1 MTMPLLMRPL
11 NEVSEQMERLFH
23 DLTEELS
30 YPMSNRTDWKS
41 LKAEING
48 AKAWIPPVE
57 ISETK
62 TDFIIK
68 SQLPGIKS
76 DDVQIEILEN
86 TVLISGE
93 TQQEKKED
101 KHDFHRSEFR
111 YGRFCRQIQL
121 PRYVNADEGYAEF
134 NKGIL
139 ELYFPKVDENK
150 RKCLKINVGKVNP

>member
-1 MTMPLLMRPL
+1 MPLVRRPL
-11 NEVSEQMERLFH
+11 NEVSEQIERLLH
-23 DLTEELS
+23 ELTDDLS
-30 YPMSNRTDWKS
+30 YPLFNRTDWKWP
-41 LKAEING
+41 KAEMNG
-48 AKAWIPPVE
+48 AKAWLPAVE

-68 SQLPGIKS
+68 AELPGIKS

-86 TVLISGE
+86 TVIISGE

-111 YGRFCRQIQL
+111 YGRFSRQIQL
-121 PRYVNADEGYAEF
+121 PQYVNAEESYAEF

-139 ELYFPKVDENK
+139 ELYFPKVHESK
-150 RKCLKINVGKVNP
+150 RKCIKINVGKVNK